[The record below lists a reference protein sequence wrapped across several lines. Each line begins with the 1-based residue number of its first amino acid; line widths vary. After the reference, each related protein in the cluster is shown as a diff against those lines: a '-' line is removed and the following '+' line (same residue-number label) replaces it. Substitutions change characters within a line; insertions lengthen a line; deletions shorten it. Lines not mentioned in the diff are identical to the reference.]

1 VESPTGS
8 PRLVRARQ
16 IVNSRRK
23 QAITAGLVPVPY
35 VDVLIA
41 GGIQLAMLRSLAELY
56 EVPFHKTRARAL
68 CGALVGS
75 LTPHMAAWGTVGALK
90 LAPGV
95 GLIVGSASMAV
106 ASGVFTSALGQLFI
120 VHFEAGGTLL
130 TFDPSKMR
138 DHFERE
144 LQAAQQS
151 E

>member
-1 VESPTGS
+1 
-8 PRLVRARQ
+8 
-16 IVNSRRK
+16 
-23 QAITAGLVPVPY
+23 
-35 VDVLIA
+35 
-41 GGIQLAMLRSLAELY
+41 
-56 EVPFHKTRARAL
+56 
-68 CGALVGS
+68 
-75 LTPHMAAWGTVGALK
+75 LK

-120 VHFEAGGTLL
+120 VHFETGGTLL